1 MKRIFKNLLPLV
13 ALCILAGNLAAQSV
27 PSTPADALVNKSS
40 IAVSYEVDKGDT
52 KVNLK
57 GTTLMP
63 EAKGEA
69 KVEAKQ
75 GITHIEAKVERLGQP
90 GKLGTQ
96 FLTYV
101 LWAVSPDGR
110 TSNLGE
116 MRINEDGN
124 GELKVT
130 SQLQTFSLIVT
141 SEPYQSVR
149 QPSELVVLENELRKD
164 TKGKSFTVDQYRLM
178 KRTQYEK
185 LGNPLALTIDT
196 KNVPLEMYQ
205 ARNAVDI
212 AKSKGADKYA
222 PEIYTRAEGSL
233 KIAEELLQ
241 KKADKEEILSAA
253 RLTIQVSEDSRSLAA
268 DRQEQER
275 VNKEREA
282 AALKAKTEAEA
293 KAATEAAAAKLKAD
307 EENKR
312 QAALAASTAAAN
324 EARLKAQAKTE
335 ADALTAKEAAARAE
349 TDRVRKAAEASRVEL
364 LGQLNR
370 VLETK
375 DTPRG
380 LVVNMADV
388 LFDTGKYDLKSE
400 AREKLAKLSGILA
413 THPGLQLEVEG
424 HTDNTGGVQI
434 NQALSEQRAQTVA
447 KYLVDQGV
455 SGKNV
460 KSTGLGDSQPVAE
473 NSSASGRQ
481 KNRRVEIIVSG
492 EAIGSTIGK

>member
-1 MKRIFKNLLPLV
+1 LQLEKKMKRIFKNLLPLV
-13 ALCILAGNLAAQSV
+13 VLFILAGNLAAQSV

-185 LGNPLALTIDT
+185 LGNPL
-196 KNVPLEMYQ
+196 
-205 ARNAVDI
+205 
-212 AKSKGADKYA
+212 
-222 PEIYTRAEGSL
+222 
-233 KIAEELLQ
+233 
-241 KKADKEEILSAA
+241 
-253 RLTIQVSEDSRSLAA
+253 
-268 DRQEQER
+268 
-275 VNKEREA
+275 
-282 AALKAKTEAEA
+282 
-293 KAATEAAAAKLKAD
+293 
-307 EENKR
+307 
-312 QAALAASTAAAN
+312 
-324 EARLKAQAKTE
+324 
-335 ADALTAKEAAARAE
+335 
-349 TDRVRKAAEASRVEL
+349 
-364 LGQLNR
+364 
-370 VLETK
+370 
-375 DTPRG
+375 
-380 LVVNMADV
+380 
-388 LFDTGKYDLKSE
+388 
-400 AREKLAKLSGILA
+400 
-413 THPGLQLEVEG
+413 
-424 HTDNTGGVQI
+424 
-434 NQALSEQRAQTVA
+434 
-447 KYLVDQGV
+447 
-455 SGKNV
+455 
-460 KSTGLGDSQPVAE
+460 
-473 NSSASGRQ
+473 
-481 KNRRVEIIVSG
+481 RRR
-492 EAIGSTIGK
+492 